1 MQRLASARWLFR
13 VSLVLLPF
21 AASAQTPP
29 AATPPAE
36 PPPPEVATGLI
47 AKQSVVAP
55 SAMVASA
62 HPDATQAGL
71 QILERGGNAID
82 AMVAVQTMLGL
93 VEPQSSGLGGGAFL
107 VFWDAR
113 AQTLTT
119 FDGRET
125 APASATPAYLLKP
138 DGTPKAFMEAVQ
150 GGRSVGVP
158 GTVKLLQAVHMRYG
172 QSYWA
177 DLFLPAIERA
187 DQGFVVSPRLA
198 ALLADSTAE
207 GLDAYPTT
215 KAYFFDEAGQPR
227 AAGSTLTN
235 PAYAN
240 TLRTIAAEGGDAFY
254 RAPIAQTIVDA
265 VRSTPEN
272 PGELTLEDFAA
283 YEVKE
288 RAPVCAGYRGAEVC
302 GMGPPSSG
310 GIAVGQILG
319 LLNHFDMGSLGPDSV
334 DAWHLFIEASKL
346 AYADRAQ
353 YLADADFVSVP
364 VAGLLDPAYLTARAQ
379 LIDRDTAMAEAKAG
393 NPPWGAGAIYAPQ
406 KQEEQP
412 GTSHFVIVDR
422 DGNAV
427 SMTTTIETGFGS
439 RLMAEGFLLNNE
451 MTDFSFEPEE
461 NGRPVA
467 NRVEGGKRPRSS
479 MAPTV
484 VMRNNVPH
492 LLIGSP
498 GGSRIIPYVAGATVG
513 VLDWGMD
520 LQAALDMG
528 HVVNRNGPTELEEG
542 TPVAAFEQA
551 LRSRGH
557 ETSLAEQNSGLHAIR
572 IAPGE
577 LTGAADARREGT
589 AAGH

>member
-1 MQRLASARWLFR
+1 MHPVAARWPL
-13 VSLVLLPF
+13 VACLLCLSL
-21 AASAQTPP
+21 AAAAQ
-29 AATPPAE
+29 TPPAE
-36 PPPPEVATGLI
+36 PPPPEAATGLI
-47 AKQSVVAP
+47 AKQSVAAA

-62 HPDATQAGL
+62 HPDATAAGL
-71 QILERGGNAID
+71 RVLEQGGNAID
-82 AMVAVQTMLGL
+82 AMVAVQAMLGL

-113 AQTLTT
+113 AQRLTT
-119 FDGRET
+119 YDGRET
-125 APASATPAYLLKP
+125 APASATPQYFLQP
-138 DGTPKAFMEAVQ
+138 DGTPKDFMAAVQ

-158 GTVKLLQAVHMRYG
+158 GAVKLLQTAHMHYG
-172 QSYWA
+172 ASYWA
-177 DLFLPAIERA
+177 DLFLPAIEKA
-187 DQGFVVSPRLA
+187 EQGFAVSPRLA
-198 ALLADSTAE
+198 GLLADSTAQ
-207 GLDAYPTT
+207 GLDAYPEA
-215 KAYFFDEAGQPR
+215 KAYFYDEAGQPR
-227 AAGSTLTN
+227 PSGFVLKN
-235 PAYAN
+235 PAYAD

-254 RAPIAQTIVDA
+254 RAPIAQAIVDA
-265 VRSTPEN
+265 VRSTPDN

-288 RAPVCAGYRGAEVC
+288 RAPVCSGYRAYQVC

-319 LLNHFDMGSLGPDSV
+319 LLDHFDMGSLGPDSV

-353 YLADADFVSVP
+353 YVADADFVSVP
-364 VAGLLDPAYLTARAQ
+364 VQGLLDPAYLTARAQ
-379 LIDRDTAMAEAKAG
+379 LIDRDRAMPEAKAG
-393 NPPWGAGAIYAPQ
+393 NPPWRDGALYAPQ

-427 SMTTTIETGFGS
+427 SMTTTIESGFGS
-439 RLMAEGFLLNNE
+439 RLMTGGFLLNNE
-451 MTDFSFEPEE
+451 LTDFSFVPEE

-479 MAPTV
+479 MAPTI
-484 VMRNNVPH
+484 VMQDNAPH

-513 VLDWGMD
+513 VLDWDMD
-520 LQAALDMG
+520 LQDALDMG

-542 TPVAAFEQA
+542 TPTAALEAA
-551 LRSRGH
+551 LAARGQ
-557 ETSLAEQNSGLHAIR
+557 EVRLAEQNSGLHAIL
-572 IAPGE
+572 IGSGQ
-577 LTGAADARREGT
+577 LTGAADSRREGT
-589 AAGH
+589 AAGN